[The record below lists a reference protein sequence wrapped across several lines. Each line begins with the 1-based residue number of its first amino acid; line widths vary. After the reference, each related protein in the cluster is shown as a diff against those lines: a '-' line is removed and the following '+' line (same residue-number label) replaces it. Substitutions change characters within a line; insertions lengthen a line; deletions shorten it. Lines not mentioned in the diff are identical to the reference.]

1 MKKIIFIILLIIPI
15 IIFSQEKKISHWS
28 FMPEYGYNVF
38 DGDINQDLLNVIPTS
53 FRDITFGA
61 NIEYALTPIWGLGID
76 GYYFPLRA
84 KNNSPVAMYINTDLV
99 TSDFLATINFTRL
112 IFPNTKSK
120 LYVLGSLGL
129 GFAYYTF
136 DLRDFTTNL
145 PIPDD
150 ATYVDNKYNG
160 LPRPI
165 HIVKTGNGVMHHGM
179 SISTPVTFSLEYN
192 FSKPFAVG
200 AKIHYRAYAKDNLE
214 GATYLN
220 WDGVTN
226 DFIGAG
232 TVYLRYKFNSI
243 NRDHL
248 RNMTM
253 REWEP
258 EESLKLIADVK
269 KDLAGI
275 KNRVDTVEKKVKDL
289 TPRVQKLEDM
299 INNVGPDSDN
309 DGVIDLRDL
318 DPNTPA
324 NTVVDFY
331 GKTLPIQTVKAEK
344 GQKSDYQT
352 YIDDIPS
359 VYFDFDR
366 TELDND
372 ALVTISKVAARMKKD
387 ISLLVEV
394 RGYCDFL
401 GDVTYNEKLSIR
413 RSERVKKELVKVWGI
428 DADRIIANGKGKI
441 IQPQIQ
447 YRPNRRCDFF
457 FSNDIVDVL
466 NQ

>member
-1 MKKIIFIILLIIPI
+1 MKKIILIILILLPT
-15 IIFSQEKKISHWS
+15 IIFSQEKKISRWS

-38 DGDINQDLLNVIPTS
+38 DGDINQDLFNVIPTS

-84 KNNSPVAMYINTDLV
+84 RNNNPTSISINTNLYN
-99 TSDFLATINFTRL
+99 TNFLTTINFTRL

-120 LYVLGSLGL
+120 LFVLGSLGI
-129 GFAYYTF
+129 GMAYYEY
-136 DLRDFTTNL
+136 NL
-145 PIPDD
+145 FYYPSNIPIQKE
-150 ATYVDNKYNG
+150 DNFSGTLIRTQNE
-160 LPRPI
+160 
-165 HIVKTGNGVMHHGM
+165 NGVMDNGI
-179 SISTPVTFSLEYN
+179 SISVPVTFSFEYN
-192 FSKPFAVG
+192 FSKPFAIG
-200 AKIHYRAYAKDNLE
+200 AKVQYRSYAKDNLE
-214 GATYLN
+214 GVAALN
-220 WDGVTN
+220 WSGVTN
-226 DFIGAG
+226 DYIGAG

-243 NRDHL
+243 KRNHL

-253 REWEP
+253 KQWEP
-258 EESLKLIADVK
+258 EESLALIADLK
-269 KDLAGI
+269 KDLAGL
-275 KNRVDTVEKKVKDL
+275 KNRIDTVEKKVKDL

-331 GKTLPIQTVKAEK
+331 GKTLPIQVAEK
-344 GQKSDYQT
+344 EKGKKSDIPN
-352 YIDDIPS
+352 YIDDILG

-366 TELDND
+366 TELDDD
-372 ALVTISKVAARMKKD
+372 ALITIRKIANRMQKD
-387 ISLLVEV
+387 TSLLVEV

-401 GDVTYNEKLSIR
+401 GDVTYNEKLSLR

-428 DADRIIANGKGKI
+428 DADKIIANGKGKI

-466 NQ
+466 NH